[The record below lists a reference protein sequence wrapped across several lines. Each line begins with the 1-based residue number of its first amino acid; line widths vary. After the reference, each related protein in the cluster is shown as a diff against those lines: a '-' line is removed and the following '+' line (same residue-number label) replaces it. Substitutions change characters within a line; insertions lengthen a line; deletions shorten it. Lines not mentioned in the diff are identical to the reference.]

1 RGHHEKVLQCYLV
14 VLRKS
19 RRPTASTPAMGHPP
33 SKESVLLLLT
43 SIHMLANIQFRGD
56 RPQTKE
62 RWE

>member
-1 RGHHEKVLQCYLV
+1 